1 MLSDPDRV
9 EEASM
14 MNMTTPFHLRRT
26 PGAARTAHRLLGL
39 PALVLSL
46 ALAACSTPSGQ
57 TPAAPDPAPVATPA
71 AQPAAAPAPAPTPP
85 APPKPP
91 PTLPFEQAV
100 LSAAN
105 TLLANAQLP
114 ADARFDIV
122 VDPLIDGVTGQQTQA
137 TRTMGTMLVKLIEER
152 YPRFKVKPFNATNV
166 ASGPLIL
173 IGTFTGV
180 NAQRK
185 TEGKR
190 EAYWI
195 CLALAD
201 LRTGKIVSKG
211 VAFALPDG
219 VNSTPLAFYQDA
231 PAVVSD
237 DATSGY
243 VRTCQGTKPGDS
255 INPMYIDRIV
265 TAATIAEA
273 IDAYTDK
280 RYADALKLYETA
292 LESPGGNQL
301 RVHTGLY
308 LTNLRL
314 GKRPAAARAFGNIVD
329 QGLSSQ
335 RMGVKFLFK
344 PGTAAMWTQPG
355 SGPVPY
361 TLWLTEIAARAAK
374 RDVCM
379 DVVGHTSA
387 TGAEPINERLS
398 LQRAETVKR
407 EIAQRAHKLQKKM
420 TSAGA
425 GSREM
430 LVGSGRDDLSDA
442 LDRRVEFKVRGC

>member
-1 MLSDPDRV
+1 ML
-9 EEASM
+9 
-14 MNMTTPFHLRRT
+14 N
-26 PGAARTAHRLLGL
+26 
-39 PALVLSL
+39 
-46 ALAACSTPSGQ
+46 
-57 TPAAPDPAPVATPA
+57 
-71 AQPAAAPAPAPTPP
+71 
-85 APPKPP
+85 
-91 PTLPFEQAV
+91 
-100 LSAAN
+100 AAN
-105 TLLANAQLP
+105 TLLSKADLP
-114 ADARFDIV
+114 PDGRFEIV

-137 TRTMGTMLVKLIEER
+137 TRTMGAMLVKLIDER
-152 YPRFKVKPFNATNV
+152 YPRFKVKPFNAANV

-190 EAYWI
+190 ETYWI

-201 LRTGKIVSKG
+201 LRTGKIISKG
-211 VAFALPDG
+211 VAFALPEG

-231 PAVVSD
+231 PAVVAD

-273 IDAYTDK
+273 IDAYSDK

-292 LESPGGNQL
+292 LDSPGGNQL

-314 GKRPAAARAFGNIVD
+314 GKRPAAAKAFGNIVD
-329 QGLSSQ
+329 QGLASQ
-335 RMGVKFLFK
+335 SMGVKFLFK

-361 TLWLTEIAARAAK
+361 TLWLTEIATRAAK

-407 EIAQRAHKLQKKM
+407 EIARRAPKLQKKM

-442 LDRRVEFKVRGC
+442 LDRRVEFKVKGC

>member
-1 MLSDPDRV
+1 
-9 EEASM
+9 
-14 MNMTTPFHLRRT
+14 MTKITHLRSSHT
-26 PGAARTAHRLLGL
+26 PGAQCSAGRQWGL
-39 PALVLSL
+39 PALVVSL
-46 ALAACSTPSGQ
+46 ILAACAAPGGPQ
-57 TPAAPDPAPVATPA
+57 PAAPEPAPASAPA
-71 AQPAAAPAPAPTPP
+71 AQAAPAPAPAPPP
-85 APPKPP
+85 AAPTPP

-105 TLLANAQLP
+105 TLLSKAQLP
-114 ADARFDIV
+114 VDGRFDLV

-152 YPRFKVKPFNATNV
+152 YPRFQVKPFNAANV

-173 IGTFTGV
+173 IGTFSGV

-190 EAYWI
+190 ETYWI

-201 LRTGKIVSKG
+201 LRTGKIISKG
-211 VAFALPDG
+211 VAFALPEG
-219 VNSTPLAFYQDA
+219 VNSTPLPFYQDA
-231 PAVVSD
+231 PALVSD

-255 INPMYIDRIV
+255 INPMYLDRIV
-265 TAATIAEA
+265 TAATIADA
-273 IDAYTDK
+273 IDSYNDK

-292 LESPGGNQL
+292 LDSPGGNQL

-314 GKRPAAARAFGNIVD
+314 GKRPAAAKAFGSIVD

-407 EIAQRAHKLQKKM
+407 EIAQRAPKLKKNLS
-420 TSAGA
+420 SAGA

-442 LDRRVEFKVRGC
+442 LDRRVEFKVKGC

>member
-1 MLSDPDRV
+1 MIR
-9 EEASM
+9 
-14 MNMTTPFHLRRT
+14 TTKTLAACHPFRTLRW
-26 PGAARTAHRLLGL
+26 

-46 ALAACSTPSGQ
+46 VLAACSTPSP
-57 TPAAPDPAPVATPA
+57 TPTAPAATPEPAAAPVAQT
-71 AQPAAAPAPAPTPP
+71 AAAPAPRPP
-85 APPKPP
+85 APAPATPP
-91 PTLPFEQAV
+91 PTLPFEEAV

-105 TLLANAQLP
+105 TLLSKAQLP
-114 ADARFDIV
+114 PEGRFDIV
-122 VDPLIDGVTGQQTQA
+122 IDPLIDSATGQQTQA
-137 TRTMGTMLVKLIEER
+137 TRTLGTMLVKLIEER
-152 YPRFKVKPFNATNV
+152 YPRFKVKPFNAANV
-166 ASGPLIL
+166 ASGPLVL

-185 TEGKR
+185 VEGKR

-211 VAFALPDG
+211 VAFALPEG
-219 VNSTPLAFYQDA
+219 VNSTPIAFFQDA
-231 PAVVSD
+231 PAVLSD

-243 VRTCQGTKPGDS
+243 VRTCQGTKPGDN

-265 TAATIAEA
+265 TAATIADA
-273 IDAYTDK
+273 IDAYGEK

-292 LESPGGNQL
+292 LESPGGDQL

-314 GKRPAAARAFGNIVD
+314 GKRPAAAKAFGSIVE

-387 TGAEPINERLS
+387 TGAEPVNERLS
-398 LQRAETVKR
+398 LQRAESVKR
-407 EIAQRAHKLQKKM
+407 EIARRSPKLQQKL

-430 LVGSGRDDLSDA
+430 LVGTGRDDLSDV
-442 LDRRVEFKVRGC
+442 LDRRVEFKVKGC

>member
-1 MLSDPDRV
+1 
-9 EEASM
+9 
-14 MNMTTPFHLRRT
+14 MTKITHLRSSHT
-26 PGAARTAHRLLGL
+26 PYAQRSAGRQWGL
-39 PALVLSL
+39 PALVISL
-46 ALAACSTPSGQ
+46 ILAACAAPGGPQ
-57 TPAAPDPAPVATPA
+57 PAAPEPAPASAPAT
-71 AQPAAAPAPAPTPP
+71 QAAPAPAPVPPP
-85 APPKPP
+85 AAPTPP

-105 TLLANAQLP
+105 TLLSKAQLP
-114 ADARFDIV
+114 VDGRFDLV

-152 YPRFKVKPFNATNV
+152 YPRFQVKPFNAANV

-173 IGTFTGV
+173 IGTFSGV

-190 EAYWI
+190 ETYWI

-201 LRTGKIVSKG
+201 LRTGKIISKG
-211 VAFALPDG
+211 VAFALPEG
-219 VNSTPLAFYQDA
+219 VNSTPLPFYQDA

-255 INPMYIDRIV
+255 INPMYLDRIV
-265 TAATIAEA
+265 TAATIADA
-273 IDAYTDK
+273 IDSYNDK

-292 LESPGGNQL
+292 LDSPGGNQL

-314 GKRPAAARAFGNIVD
+314 GKRPAAAKAFGSIVD

-407 EIAQRAHKLQKKM
+407 EIAQRAPKLKKNLS
-420 TSAGA
+420 SAGA

-442 LDRRVEFKVRGC
+442 LDRRVEFKVKGC

>member
-1 MLSDPDRV
+1 
-9 EEASM
+9 
-14 MNMTTPFHLRRT
+14 MTKITHLRSSHT
-26 PGAARTAHRLLGL
+26 PGAQRSAGRQWGL
-39 PALVLSL
+39 PALVISL
-46 ALAACSTPSGQ
+46 ILAACAAPGGPQ
-57 TPAAPDPAPVATPA
+57 PAAPEPAPASAPA
-71 AQPAAAPAPAPTPP
+71 AQAAPAPAPAPPP
-85 APPKPP
+85 AAPTPP

-105 TLLANAQLP
+105 TLLSKAQLP
-114 ADARFDIV
+114 VDGRFDLV

-152 YPRFKVKPFNATNV
+152 YPRFQVKPFNAANV

-173 IGTFTGV
+173 IGTFSGV

-190 EAYWI
+190 ETYWI

-201 LRTGKIVSKG
+201 LRTGKIISKG
-211 VAFALPDG
+211 VAFALPEG
-219 VNSTPLAFYQDA
+219 VNSTPLPFYQDA
-231 PAVVSD
+231 PALVSD

-255 INPMYIDRIV
+255 INPMYLDRIV
-265 TAATIAEA
+265 TAATIADA
-273 IDAYTDK
+273 IDSYNDK

-292 LESPGGNQL
+292 LDSPGGNQL

-314 GKRPAAARAFGNIVD
+314 GKRPAAAKAFGSIVD

-407 EIAQRAHKLQKKM
+407 EIAQRAPKLKKNLS
-420 TSAGA
+420 SAGA

-442 LDRRVEFKVRGC
+442 LDRRVEFKVKGC

>member
-1 MLSDPDRV
+1 
-9 EEASM
+9 
-14 MNMTTPFHLRRT
+14 MTKITHLRSSHT
-26 PGAARTAHRLLGL
+26 PDVQHSAGRQWGL
-39 PALVLSL
+39 PALVVSL
-46 ALAACSTPSGQ
+46 ILAACAAPGGPQ
-57 TPAAPDPAPVATPA
+57 PAAPE
-71 AQPAAAPAPAPTPP
+71 AAPASAPATQAAPTPTP
-85 APPKPP
+85 APPPAAPTPP

-105 TLLANAQLP
+105 TLLSKAQLP
-114 ADARFDIV
+114 VDGRFDLV

-152 YPRFKVKPFNATNV
+152 YPRFQVKPFNAANV

-173 IGTFTGV
+173 IGTFSGV

-190 EAYWI
+190 ETYWI

-201 LRTGKIVSKG
+201 LRTGKIISKG
-211 VAFALPDG
+211 VAFALPEG
-219 VNSTPLAFYQDA
+219 VNSTPLPFYQDA
-231 PAVVSD
+231 PALVSD

-255 INPMYIDRIV
+255 INPMYLDRIV
-265 TAATIAEA
+265 TAATIADA
-273 IDAYTDK
+273 IDSYNDK

-292 LESPGGNQL
+292 LDSPGGNQL

-314 GKRPAAARAFGNIVD
+314 GKRPAAAKAFGSIVD

-379 DVVGHTSA
+379 DVIGHTSA

-407 EIAQRAHKLQKKM
+407 EIAQRAPKLKKNLS
-420 TSAGA
+420 SAGA

-442 LDRRVEFKVRGC
+442 LDRRVEFKVKGC

>member
-1 MLSDPDRV
+1 
-9 EEASM
+9 
-14 MNMTTPFHLRRT
+14 MTKITHLRSSHT
-26 PGAARTAHRLLGL
+26 PDARRRAGRQWGL
-39 PALVLSL
+39 PALVVSL
-46 ALAACSTPSGQ
+46 ILAACAAPGGPQ
-57 TPAAPDPAPVATPA
+57 PAAPEPAPASAPA
-71 AQPAAAPAPAPTPP
+71 AQAAPAPAPAPPP
-85 APPKPP
+85 AAPTPP

-105 TLLANAQLP
+105 TLLSKAQLP
-114 ADARFDIV
+114 VDGRFDLV

-152 YPRFKVKPFNATNV
+152 YPRFQVKPFNAANV

-173 IGTFTGV
+173 IGTFSGV

-190 EAYWI
+190 ETYWI

-201 LRTGKIVSKG
+201 LRTGKIISKG

-219 VNSTPLAFYQDA
+219 VNSTPLPFYQDA
-231 PAVVSD
+231 PALVSD

-255 INPMYIDRIV
+255 INPMYLDRIV
-265 TAATIAEA
+265 TAATIADA
-273 IDAYTDK
+273 IDSYNDK

-292 LESPGGNQL
+292 LDSPGGNQL

-314 GKRPAAARAFGNIVD
+314 GKRPAAAKAFGSIVD

-407 EIAQRAHKLQKKM
+407 EIAQRAPKLKKNLS
-420 TSAGA
+420 SAGA

-442 LDRRVEFKVRGC
+442 LDRRVEFKVKGC

>member
-1 MLSDPDRV
+1 MS
-9 EEASM
+9 
-14 MNMTTPFHLRRT
+14 MTTLFRAHRT
-26 PGAARTAHRLLGL
+26 PAARRPAGHSLGL

-46 ALAACSTPSGQ
+46 VLAACSTPGGQ
-57 TPAAPDPAPVATPA
+57 PPAAPDPAPVAAPA
-71 AQPAAAPAPAPTPP
+71 VQPTAAPAPAPTPP

-114 ADARFDIV
+114 ADTRFDIV

-137 TRTMGTMLVKLIEER
+137 TRTMGAMLVKLIEER
-152 YPRFKVKPFNATNV
+152 YPRFKVKPFNAANV

-173 IGTFTGV
+173 IGTFSGV

-243 VRTCQGTKPGDS
+243 VRTCQGTKAGDN

-292 LESPGGNQL
+292 LDSPGGNQL

-314 GKRPAAARAFGNIVD
+314 GKRPAAAKAFGNIVD

-407 EIAQRAHKLQKKM
+407 EIAQRAPKLQKNM